1 VSHDRSQ
8 EGPQGSAGLPPSIP
22 AMPSVP
28 PADVYRGMRR
38 LLLES
43 DLRDSL
49 GWQDHRKAGPS
60 FVVARLS
67 RLDRIKVTERFPL
80 TEGGWSA
87 AWQVLSGRDASAAVA
102 VAARL
107 ERMEASQR
115 AAAAVVALDAES
127 VRCLRRVTFNGGS
140 GGGPL
145 TKGLAYDMRFLGD
158 RIMVCPP
165 GSAAAIVEVPYRDV
179 ETVEVTG
186 SSPGMST
193 GDLLLLILVLGLAGA
208 VLGLFVLGLLGFLL
222 GAVVFGLVGAAIGA
236 GWSKT
241 ATIVRLRG
249 RDTEFYFSTSAEPA
263 DAVRIELSEPLR
275 AIENA
280 HGAQTGDLDERT
292 DLTSGSV
299 PDQLSKLAS
308 LLHGGLITRDEFDHL
323 KGKLIAS
330 S

>member
-1 VSHDRSQ
+1 
-8 EGPQGSAGLPPSIP
+8 
-22 AMPSVP
+22 
-28 PADVYRGMRR
+28 

-43 DLRDSL
+43 DLRHSL

-60 FVVARLS
+60 FVVARLG

-80 TEGGWSA
+80 TEQGWSA

-107 ERMEASQR
+107 ERMEAGQR

-127 VRCLRRVTFNGGS
+127 VRCLRRATFNGGS

-145 TKGLAYDMRFLGD
+145 TKGLAYDLRFLGD

-179 ETVEVTG
+179 ETVEVSG
-186 SSPGMST
+186 SSPGMSP
-193 GDLLLLILVLGLAGA
+193 GELLVLILALGLAGA
-208 VLGLFVLGLLGFLL
+208 LLGLFVVRPALLGFLL
-222 GAVVFGLVGAAIGA
+222 GAAVFGFAGACIGAAS
-236 GWSKT
+236 SKT

-249 RDTEFYFSTSAEPA
+249 RDTEFYFLISATPA
-263 DAVRIELSEPLR
+263 DAVRMELSEPLR

-308 LLHGGLITRDEFDHL
+308 LLQEGLITRDEFDHL